1 MTGGNTPNKMTE
13 WFNILNQ
20 ERVRFVRLAVRFVVD
35 PEIAEDIVQDS
46 LIDFVRVMDRKD
58 IVNIKSYF
66 SVIVKNNC
74 LHYLKNSKHPGFSL
88 ESDGELIMENIR
100 ILSEEIEDTTGQMND
115 LKKILDSCKEQLPEL
130 SVKVFAAKRLEGLS
144 YKEIAKKF
152 GITERRVNT
161 EIQRAQKVFREEFK
175 DYRLLM
181 PVGLVILCSWM

>member
-1 MTGGNTPNKMTE
+1 MTE